1 MEGIERHRQQFY
13 PYPPASGHKPG
24 KGFALTEALPALDT
38 GSNAFRVPAMLL
50 PLDANSLQM
59 QAMVIKET
67 LPSTALD
74 LANLIG
80 LPATLALVEDFG
92 GNELRIPAYRNCKSA
107 ALFQKITGKIGE
119 EAAIAI
125 SKAYGGDVL
134 YIPSCAK
141 TRRALRDM
149 EIVRAYDA
157 LILETSARDA
167 VATLSKQYSLSNRG
181 IEKIVNR
188 PTFSVGG

>member
-1 MEGIERHRQQFY
+1 
-13 PYPPASGHKPG
+13 
-24 KGFALTEALPALDT
+24 
-38 GSNAFRVPAMLL
+38 MLL
-50 PLDANSLQM
+50 PLDANSFQM

-80 LPATLALVEDFG
+80 LPATLALVEEFG

-107 ALFQKITGKIGE
+107 ALFQKITEKVGE

-149 EIVRAYDA
+149 EIVRAYDT

-167 VATLSKQYSLSNRG
+167 VATLSKQYYLSNRG